1 MISDIE
7 GDFTDMINTEMP
19 SELPILPV
27 RNIVLFPGVVWPILL
42 GRASSM
48 KLVRQAE
55 KAGDIIGVVCQRD
68 PDVEEPL
75 EGDLYDFG
83 VSAKIVKQFTLPGG
97 NSTVIVQALG
107 RFRLDRLTQKKP
119 FLKGNVTAMPDLH
132 PDKHDR

>member
-1 MISDIE
+1 MEFKIKMSDNQFNNKSISMIADIE

-75 EGDLYDFG
+75 EADLYDL
-83 VSAKIVKQFTLPGG
+83 VYRPRS
-97 NSTVIVQALG
+97 
-107 RFRLDRLTQKKP
+107 
-119 FLKGNVTAMPDLH
+119 
-132 PDKHDR
+132 